1 MSRLRIAVVG
11 LNFGRHIVKEIVE
24 GPAREEFELAAV
36 CDLDRA
42 KAEGVAAACGCR
54 AYGSLD
60 ELLADASIPT
70 IGLFTGPV
78 GRAGLIERIL
88 DAGRDV
94 MTTKPFELDA
104 AAAWRVLAKAERLG
118 RVVHMNSPA
127 PLWPPDLA
135 VVQAWRQEY
144 DLGRPV
150 ACALSVWVRY
160 QEEAKGDWYDDPRQC
175 PVAPVFRLGIY
186 LINDMVRLLG
196 EAERVAV
203 VSSRIFTGRPTAD
216 NGLLS
221 LRFRNGA
228 VGSVFASF
236 CIEDG
241 DIYRNSMALNFERGT
256 VYRNTGALRRETAR
270 GRMELALVMGRND
283 GGSRIVAERVVSE
296 GSGAYQW
303 GAFARAVRG
312 ERLGGQVTRDEI
324 VAGLRIVEAMR
335 EAELG
340 GGTAVVRPAGPG

>member
-118 RVVHMNSPA
+118 R
-127 PLWPPDLA
+127 
-135 VVQAWRQEY
+135 
-144 DLGRPV
+144 G
-150 ACALSVWVRY
+150 
-160 QEEAKGDWYDDPRQC
+160 
-175 PVAPVFRLGIY
+175 
-186 LINDMVRLLG
+186 
-196 EAERVAV
+196 
-203 VSSRIFTGRPTAD
+203 
-216 NGLLS
+216 